1 MLLDTDRYQ
10 ITTEPN
16 NIVVRIKVKRQDSR
30 LLEDKSRIGEIML
43 GEKRFFPNL
52 EKAFAWLAKSP
63 ESVPHDAESFAD
75 IIRHIEQLCED
86 VREIEKC

>member
-52 EKAFAWLAKSP
+52 EKAFAWLAKSQRACLMMP
-63 ESVPHDAESFAD
+63 SRLLTSSGT
-75 IIRHIEQLCED
+75 
-86 VREIEKC
+86 